1 MIMNK
6 LLLKTYSSIFLFLL
20 ASKPVL
26 SAEGIDYKHFLGI
39 TLDEK
44 FWVLIAF
51 ILFVLLI
58 GKKATNAANSALDNR
73 SNIIKDKINNAEETL
88 AEAKELLKQSQN
100 ALTDHK
106 NESDDLINKQKD
118 LAEKNAI
125 IYANKIQDEIKRKNI
140 SADRE
145 IQYMHTEATVQIKNK
160 ITSVTLQSV
169 EDIATNELKN
179 SKSDKIYQNFIK
191 NIPKALKS

>member
-1 MIMNK
+1 MIMSK
-6 LLLKTYSSIFLFLL
+6 FLLKTYSFIFLFLL
-20 ASKPVL
+20 ISKPLL
-26 SAEGIDYKHFLGI
+26 SAEGIEYKHFLGI

-51 ILFVLLI
+51 ILFILLI
-58 GKKATNAANSALDNR
+58 GKKAINAANSALDNR
-73 SNIIKDKINNAEETL
+73 SNIIKDKINSAEEAL
-88 AEAKELLKQSQN
+88 AEAKELLKESQK
-100 ALTDHK
+100 ALSHHR

-125 IYANKIQDEIKRKNI
+125 VYANKIEDEIKRKNI

-160 ITSVTLQSV
+160 ITSITLQSV

-179 SKSDKIYQNFIK
+179 SKSDKIYQNFIN

>member
-1 MIMNK
+1 MNK
-6 LLLKTYSSIFLFLL
+6 LLLKTYSFLFLFL
-20 ASKPVL
+20 FISKPVL
-26 SAEGIDYKHFLGI
+26 SAEGAEYKHFLGI

-58 GKKATNAANSALDNR
+58 GKKATNAANSALDSR
-73 SNIIKDKINNAEETL
+73 SNIIKDKINNAEEALT
-88 AEAKELLKQSQN
+88 EAKKLLKESQK
-100 ALTDHK
+100 ALSDHK

-125 IYANKIQDEIKRKNI
+125 IYANKIQDEIKRKNV

-169 EDIATNELKN
+169 EDIAKNELKN
-179 SKSDKIYQNFIK
+179 SKTDKIYQNFI
-191 NIPKALKS
+191 NDIPKALKS

>member
-6 LLLKTYSSIFLFLL
+6 LLLKTYSFLFLL
-20 ASKPVL
+20 MSKSAL
-26 SAEGIDYKHFLGI
+26 SAEGIEYKHFLGI

-51 ILFVLLI
+51 ILFVVLI

-73 SNIIKDKINNAEETL
+73 SNIIKDKINNAEEAL
-88 AEAKELLKQSQN
+88 KEAKELLKESKK
-100 ALTDHK
+100 ALSDHK
-106 NESDDLINKQKD
+106 NESDDLINKQKE

-169 EDIATNELKN
+169 EDIAINELKN

>member
-6 LLLKTYSSIFLFLL
+6 LQLKIYSFIFLFLL
-20 ASKPVL
+20 VSKPVL
-26 SAEGIDYKHFLGI
+26 SAEGIEYKHFLGI

-51 ILFVLLI
+51 ILFLLLI

-73 SNIIKDKINNAEETL
+73 SNIIKDKINNAEEALT
-88 AEAKELLKQSQN
+88 EAKELLKETKK
-100 ALTDHK
+100 ALSDHK
-106 NESDDLINKQKD
+106 NKSDDLINKQKD
-118 LAEKNAI
+118 LAEKNAV

-145 IQYMHTEATVQIKNK
+145 IQYMQTEATVQIKNK
-160 ITSVTLQSV
+160 IASITLQSV
-169 EDIATNELKN
+169 EDLATNELKN
-179 SKSDKIYQNFIK
+179 SKSDKIYQNFIN

>member
-6 LLLKTYSSIFLFLL
+6 LQLKIYSFIFLFLL
-20 ASKPVL
+20 VSKPVL
-26 SAEGIDYKHFLGI
+26 SAEGIEYKHFLGI
-39 TLDEK
+39 ALDEK

-51 ILFVLLI
+51 ILFLLLI

-73 SNIIKDKINNAEETL
+73 SNIIKDKINNAEEALT
-88 AEAKELLKQSQN
+88 EAKELLKETKK
-100 ALTDHK
+100 ALSDHK
-106 NESDDLINKQKD
+106 NKSDDLINKQKD
-118 LAEKNAI
+118 LAEKNAV

-160 ITSVTLQSV
+160 IASITLQSV
-169 EDIATNELKN
+169 EDLATNELKN
-179 SKSDKIYQNFIK
+179 SKSDKIYQNFIN

>member
-6 LLLKTYSSIFLFLL
+6 LLLKTYSFIFLFLL
-20 ASKPVL
+20 ASKPVF
-26 SAEGIDYKHFLGI
+26 SAEGIEYKRFLGI

-51 ILFVLLI
+51 ILFIVLI
-58 GKKATNAANSALDNR
+58 SKKATNAANSALDNR
-73 SNIIKDKINNAEETL
+73 SNIIKDKINNAEEALT
-88 AEAKELLKQSQN
+88 EAKELLKETKK
-100 ALTDHK
+100 ALSDHK
-106 NESDDLINKQKD
+106 NKSDDLINKQKD
-118 LAEKNAI
+118 LAEKNAV

-145 IQYMHTEATVQIKNK
+145 IQYMNTEAILQIKNK

-179 SKSDKIYQNFIK
+179 SKSDKIYQNFI
-191 NIPKALKS
+191 NDIPKALKS

>member
-6 LLLKTYSSIFLFLL
+6 FLLKIYSFIFLFLL
-20 ASKPVL
+20 ASNPAL
-26 SAEGIDYKHFLGI
+26 SAEGMEYKHFFGI

-51 ILFVLLI
+51 ILFILLI

-73 SNIIKDKINNAEETL
+73 SNIIKDKINTAEDAL
-88 AEAKELLKQSQN
+88 IEARDLLKQTQK
-100 ALTDHK
+100 ALADHK

-118 LAEKNAI
+118 LAEKNAV

-145 IQYMHTEATVQIKNK
+145 IQYMHTEATLQIKNK

-179 SKSDKIYQNFIK
+179 SKSEKFIK
-191 NIPKALKS
+191 TLLRVFLKH

>member
-1 MIMNK
+1 MIMIK
-6 LLLKTYSSIFLFLL
+6 LLLKTYSFVLL
-20 ASKPVL
+20 LLLVSKPVI
-26 SAEGIDYKHFLGI
+26 SAEGIEYKHFLGI

-51 ILFVLLI
+51 ILFVVLI
-58 GKKATNAANSALDNR
+58 GKKATNAANSALDSR

-88 AEAKELLKQSQN
+88 IEAKKLLKESQK
-100 ALTDHK
+100 ALSDHK
-106 NESDDLINKQKD
+106 NESEDLINKQKD

-125 IYANKIQDEIKRKNI
+125 IYADKIQDEIKRKNI

-145 IQYMHTEATVQIKNK
+145 IQYMHTDATVQIKNK
-160 ITSVTLQSV
+160 ITNVTLQSV

-179 SKSDKIYQNFIK
+179 SKSDKIYQNFI
-191 NIPKALKS
+191 NDIPKALKS